1 MKFLLALV
9 ASIAFFPGWAQDEK
23 GSVAGVLLDDSKKP
37 LTGASISLQ
46 NFQNSSTQVMLTS
59 KDGSFVFSR
68 LALGYYK
75 LTATF
80 VGFSSLTIDS
90 IYLHEERYSINLN
103 ELSLSPSSSANMD
116 AVIVYAEKPLVQSK
130 DGNLTFNAS
139 ESPLSAGS
147 NASDL
152 LATVPLV
159 SKDPSG
165 KLLVR
170 GKEPKIL
177 IDDKPVEL
185 NLQQLQDLLESLP
198 GSAIE
203 KIEVLTNP
211 PPQYANETSVIN
223 IVTKKG
229 RVGQSGR
236 ISVYGGTMGEKGTN
250 LSYNYRKQ
258 GLSVS
263 IYTGA
268 ASAIYTGTGYSVREN
283 RYPDSINHFKSNNS
297 YTNNVTRPNFRTNID
312 YDLSKNHAINFILQ
326 YNQAN
331 NLNHGIT
338 EYRNFNR
345 ADELYRYSTRDIESD
360 NDSYSPNLSLN
371 YTFRSKKPGEIFRI
385 FSNVHFSSWK
395 NDRELLLTSYHPD
408 LTILSDS
415 LQVQYN
421 SNRIHGYNVRL
432 AYDLPLA
439 GQKTFLSLGSFY
451 TASNSRVIA
460 DAAYK
465 KKPDNEMVS
474 LEALSNDF
482 YFHQYITNGRIGLK
496 HILSPGFSI
505 SSGLA
510 AEFTAVEFEL
520 FKNDSASKNNYQNLL
535 PYFTL
540 NKNWE
545 EKLNLTVTYRKTI
558 RRPGINE
565 QNPSID
571 YSDPYN
577 IRFGNPQLVPAST
590 HNFDVIAGKTKKNF
604 YINFGLGY
612 NTLKDIFS
620 QIRTP
625 VSDSKTETSWQ
636 NISDKHEY
644 EVSSWSG
651 YTFWK
656 KLRINISASYIYNEY
671 LRTKQNANR
680 FINAG
685 SLTSNF
691 NANYTLKEIYSFTG
705 FVTYNR
711 FANPQGTFRA
721 NVSMNLGAQVK
732 MFQKKLVLSANLID
746 PFNQQE
752 NRSFTY
758 GKTFFQENY
767 RVTRTRNFRL
777 TIAYNFIAAAPK
789 KNVSKEELKK
799 ILRS

>member
-345 ADELYRYSTRDIESD
+345 ADE
-360 NDSYSPNLSLN
+360 
-371 YTFRSKKPGEIFRI
+371 
-385 FSNVHFSSWK
+385 
-395 NDRELLLTSYHPD
+395 
-408 LTILSDS
+408 
-415 LQVQYN
+415 
-421 SNRIHGYNVRL
+421 
-432 AYDLPLA
+432 
-439 GQKTFLSLGSFY
+439 
-451 TASNSRVIA
+451 
-460 DAAYK
+460 
-465 KKPDNEMVS
+465 
-474 LEALSNDF
+474 
-482 YFHQYITNGRIGLK
+482 
-496 HILSPGFSI
+496 
-505 SSGLA
+505 
-510 AEFTAVEFEL
+510 
-520 FKNDSASKNNYQNLL
+520 
-535 PYFTL
+535 
-540 NKNWE
+540 
-545 EKLNLTVTYRKTI
+545 
-558 RRPGINE
+558 
-565 QNPSID
+565 
-571 YSDPYN
+571 
-577 IRFGNPQLVPAST
+577 
-590 HNFDVIAGKTKKNF
+590 
-604 YINFGLGY
+604 
-612 NTLKDIFS
+612 
-620 QIRTP
+620 
-625 VSDSKTETSWQ
+625 
-636 NISDKHEY
+636 
-644 EVSSWSG
+644 
-651 YTFWK
+651 
-656 KLRINISASYIYNEY
+656 
-671 LRTKQNANR
+671 
-680 FINAG
+680 
-685 SLTSNF
+685 
-691 NANYTLKEIYSFTG
+691 
-705 FVTYNR
+705 
-711 FANPQGTFRA
+711 
-721 NVSMNLGAQVK
+721 
-732 MFQKKLVLSANLID
+732 
-746 PFNQQE
+746 
-752 NRSFTY
+752 
-758 GKTFFQENY
+758 
-767 RVTRTRNFRL
+767 
-777 TIAYNFIAAAPK
+777 
-789 KNVSKEELKK
+789 
-799 ILRS
+799 